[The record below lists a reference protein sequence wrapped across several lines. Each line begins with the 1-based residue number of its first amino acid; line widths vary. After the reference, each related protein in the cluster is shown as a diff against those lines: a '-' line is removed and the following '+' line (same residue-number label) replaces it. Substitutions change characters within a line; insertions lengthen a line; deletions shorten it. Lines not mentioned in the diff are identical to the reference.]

1 MSNKSTPD
9 YLEMG
14 QFSTGKWVKPQSILQ
29 EGKEMK
35 QRQFD
40 QKNEIMIS
48 SEDLEQANL
57 TGFDRLE
64 LHLLNQA
71 VVIFPGEMTAA
82 ELIEVSDSLLK
93 LVTGLVDRLLKSCSD
108 CDNCGQ
114 QEPCA
119 LMSGKSGDEDYGTA
133 LSEESTGTSL
143 FSQISPELQKMLRE
157 HRICLLNLEEKMQT
171 GAWVYF
177 NGDAAGEC

>member
-1 MSNKSTPD
+1 
-9 YLEMG
+9 
-14 QFSTGKWVKPQSILQ
+14 
-29 EGKEMK
+29 MK

-71 VVIFPGEMTAA
+71 VVIFPGEMTAS

-93 LVTGLVDRLLKSCSD
+93 LAAELVDGLLKSCTD
-108 CDNCGQ
+108 CDSCGQ

-119 LMSGKSGDEDYGTA
+119 LMAGKSGNEDYGTA
-133 LSEESTGTSL
+133 LSEESADISL
-143 FSQISPELQKMLRE
+143 FTQISPELQKMLRD

-171 GAWVYF
+171 GAWVYL
-177 NGDAAGEC
+177 NGDAVGEC

>member
-1 MSNKSTPD
+1 
-9 YLEMG
+9 
-14 QFSTGKWVKPQSILQ
+14 
-29 EGKEMK
+29 MK

-40 QKNEIMIS
+40 QRNEIMIS
-48 SEDLEQANL
+48 AEDLDQANL

-71 VVIFPGEMTAA
+71 VVIFPGEMTAS

-93 LVTGLVDRLLKSCSD
+93 LAAELVDGLLKSCTD
-108 CDNCGQ
+108 CDSCGQ

-119 LMSGKSGDEDYGTA
+119 LMAGKSGNEDYGTA
-133 LSEESTGTSL
+133 LSEESADISL
-143 FSQISPELQKMLRE
+143 FTQISPELQKMLRG

-171 GAWVYF
+171 GAWVYL
-177 NGDAAGEC
+177 NGDAVGEC

>member
-1 MSNKSTPD
+1 
-9 YLEMG
+9 
-14 QFSTGKWVKPQSILQ
+14 
-29 EGKEMK
+29 MK

-40 QKNEIMIS
+40 QRNEIMIS
-48 SEDLEQANL
+48 AEDLDQANL

-71 VVIFPGEMTAA
+71 VVIFPGEMTAS

-93 LVTGLVDRLLKSCSD
+93 LAAELVDGLLKSCTD
-108 CDNCGQ
+108 CDSCGQ

-119 LMSGKSGDEDYGTA
+119 LMSGKSRDENLDTA
-133 LSEESTGTSL
+133 LSEESADISL
-143 FSQISPELQKMLRE
+143 FTQISPELQKMLRE

-171 GAWVYF
+171 GAWVYL
-177 NGDAAGEC
+177 NGDAVGEC

>member
-1 MSNKSTPD
+1 
-9 YLEMG
+9 
-14 QFSTGKWVKPQSILQ
+14 
-29 EGKEMK
+29 MK

-40 QKNEIMIS
+40 QRNEIMIS
-48 SEDLEQANL
+48 AEDLDQANL

-71 VVIFPGEMTAA
+71 VVIFPGEMTAS

-93 LVTGLVDRLLKSCSD
+93 LAAELVDGLLKSCTD
-108 CDNCGQ
+108 CDSCGQ

-119 LMSGKSGDEDYGTA
+119 LMAGNSGNEDYGTD
-133 LSEESTGTSL
+133 LSEESADISL
-143 FSQISPELQKMLRE
+143 FTQISPELQKMLRE

-171 GAWVYF
+171 GAWVYL
-177 NGDAAGEC
+177 NGDAVGEC

>member
-1 MSNKSTPD
+1 
-9 YLEMG
+9 
-14 QFSTGKWVKPQSILQ
+14 
-29 EGKEMK
+29 MK

-40 QKNEIMIS
+40 QRNEIMIS
-48 SEDLEQANL
+48 AEELEQANL

-71 VVIFPGEMTAA
+71 VVIFPGEMTAS

-93 LVTGLVDRLLKSCSD
+93 LAAELVDGLLKSCTD
-108 CDNCGQ
+108 CDSCGQ

-119 LMSGKSGDEDYGTA
+119 LMAGKSDNEDYGTA
-133 LSEESTGTSL
+133 LSEESADISL
-143 FSQISPELQKMLRE
+143 FTQISPELQKMLRE

-171 GAWVYF
+171 GAWVYL
-177 NGDAAGEC
+177 NGDAVGEC

>member
-1 MSNKSTPD
+1 
-9 YLEMG
+9 
-14 QFSTGKWVKPQSILQ
+14 
-29 EGKEMK
+29 MK

-40 QKNEIMIS
+40 QRNEIMIS
-48 SEDLEQANL
+48 AEELEQANL

-71 VVIFPGEMTAA
+71 VVIFPGEMTAS

-93 LVTGLVDRLLKSCSD
+93 LVTGLVDRLLKLCSD

-119 LMSGKSGDEDYGTA
+119 LMSGKSRDENLDTA
-133 LSEESTGTSL
+133 L
-143 FSQISPELQKMLRE
+143 
-157 HRICLLNLEEKMQT
+157 
-171 GAWVYF
+171 
-177 NGDAAGEC
+177 

>member
-1 MSNKSTPD
+1 
-9 YLEMG
+9 
-14 QFSTGKWVKPQSILQ
+14 
-29 EGKEMK
+29 MK

-40 QKNEIMIS
+40 QRNEIMIS
-48 SEDLEQANL
+48 AEELEQANL

-71 VVIFPGEMTAA
+71 VVIFPGEMTAS

-119 LMSGKSGDEDYGTA
+119 LMSGKSRDENLDTA
-133 LSEESTGTSL
+133 LSEESADISL
-143 FSQISPELQKMLRE
+143 FTQISPELQKMLRE

-171 GAWVYF
+171 GVWVYL
-177 NGDAAGEC
+177 NGDAVGEC

>member
-1 MSNKSTPD
+1 
-9 YLEMG
+9 
-14 QFSTGKWVKPQSILQ
+14 
-29 EGKEMK
+29 MK

-40 QKNEIMIS
+40 QRNEIMIS
-48 SEDLEQANL
+48 AEELEQANL

-71 VVIFPGEMTAA
+71 VVIFPGEMTAS

-119 LMSGKSGDEDYGTA
+119 LMSGKYAFSIWKRKCKLEPGCISMVTQWENAEDLG
-133 LSEESTGTSL
+133 SMG
-143 FSQISPELQKMLRE
+143 
-157 HRICLLNLEEKMQT
+157 
-171 GAWVYF
+171 V
-177 NGDAAGEC
+177 

>member
-1 MSNKSTPD
+1 
-9 YLEMG
+9 
-14 QFSTGKWVKPQSILQ
+14 
-29 EGKEMK
+29 MK

-48 SEDLEQANL
+48 SEVLEQANL

-71 VVIFPGEMTAA
+71 VVIFPGEMTAS

-93 LVTGLVDRLLKSCSD
+93 LAAELVDGLLKSCTD
-108 CDNCGQ
+108 CDSCGQ

-119 LMSGKSGDEDYGTA
+119 LMAGKSGNEDYGTA
-133 LSEESTGTSL
+133 LSEESADISL
-143 FSQISPELQKMLRE
+143 FTQISPELQKMLRD

-171 GAWVYF
+171 GAWVYL
-177 NGDAAGEC
+177 NGDAVGEC

>member
-1 MSNKSTPD
+1 
-9 YLEMG
+9 
-14 QFSTGKWVKPQSILQ
+14 
-29 EGKEMK
+29 MK

-40 QKNEIMIS
+40 QRNEIMIS
-48 SEDLEQANL
+48 AEELEQANL

-71 VVIFPGEMTAA
+71 VVIFPGEMTAS

-93 LVTGLVDRLLKSCSD
+93 LAAELVDGLLKSCTD
-108 CDNCGQ
+108 CDSCGQ

-119 LMSGKSGDEDYGTA
+119 LMAGKSGNEDYGTA
-133 LSEESTGTSL
+133 LSEESADISL
-143 FSQISPELQKMLRE
+143 FTQISPELQKMLRE

-171 GAWVYF
+171 GAWVYL
-177 NGDAAGEC
+177 NGDAVGEC

>member
-1 MSNKSTPD
+1 
-9 YLEMG
+9 
-14 QFSTGKWVKPQSILQ
+14 
-29 EGKEMK
+29 MK

-40 QKNEIMIS
+40 QRNEIMIS
-48 SEDLEQANL
+48 ADELEQANL

-71 VVIFPGEMTAA
+71 VVIFPGEMTAS

-119 LMSGKSGDEDYGTA
+119 LVSGKARDENLDTA
-133 LSEESTGTSL
+133 LSEESADISL
-143 FSQISPELQKMLRE
+143 FTISPELQKMLRE

-171 GAWVYF
+171 GAWVYL
-177 NGDAAGEC
+177 NGDAVGEC